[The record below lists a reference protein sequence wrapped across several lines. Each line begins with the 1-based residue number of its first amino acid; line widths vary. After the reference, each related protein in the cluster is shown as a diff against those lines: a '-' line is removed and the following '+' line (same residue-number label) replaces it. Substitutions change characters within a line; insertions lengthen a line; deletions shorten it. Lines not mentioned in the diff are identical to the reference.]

1 MLDSMRMAGLAAV
14 AALSSA
20 LVPITPAGAQSMTP
34 QIAVPAP
41 GGGGGLQG
49 CYRIS
54 HTIYGPYRMS
64 FCLNRGRAGTY
75 QVTGG
80 GLNCNGGLDWYDQ
93 NNGRVEIDLHRSRCG
108 SGTDW
113 TGDSLS
119 CRISGWRPP
128 LVQGGGVAG
137 VIGNALAGAIQSQV
151 GVPAPS
157 YSSLNCTYRPAAGGY
172 APMSVTANRI

>member
-1 MLDSMRMAGLAAV
+1 MRRSIRMAGLAA
-14 AALSSA
+14 AAAMIATLA
-20 LVPITPAGAQSMTP
+20 PAGFASAQTMTP

-41 GGGGGLQG
+41 GGGGGIQG
-49 CYRIS
+49 CYRVS

-108 SGTDW
+108 SGT
-113 TGDSLS
+113 TG
-119 CRISGWRPP
+119 
-128 LVQGGGVAG
+128 
-137 VIGNALAGAIQSQV
+137 
-151 GVPAPS
+151 PA
-157 YSSLNCTYRPAAGGY
+157 
-172 APMSVTANRI
+172 TA

>member
-1 MLDSMRMAGLAAV
+1 MLALIRMAGLAAAAATV
-14 AALSSA
+14 ASFAPLGASA
-20 LVPITPAGAQSMTP
+20 QTMTP
-34 QIAVPAP
+34 QIAVPSP
-41 GGGGGLQG
+41 GGGGGSQG
-49 CYRIS
+49 CYRVS

-119 CRISGWRPP
+119 CRISGWRPFT
-128 LVQGGGVAG
+128 QGGVGGA
-137 VIGNALAGAIQSQV
+137 IGNAIVGAIQNQV
-151 GVPAPS
+151 AVPAPS